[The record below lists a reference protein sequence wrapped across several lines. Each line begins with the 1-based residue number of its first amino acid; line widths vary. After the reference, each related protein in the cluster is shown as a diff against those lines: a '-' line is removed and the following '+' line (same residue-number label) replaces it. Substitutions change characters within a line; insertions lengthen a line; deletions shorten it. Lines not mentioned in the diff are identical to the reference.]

1 MKFITKS
8 IAATALVF
16 AIAAPASAMISPNL
30 KQDILAAAGSNSN
43 VQVAIDG
50 DTVKLTGYVEDSYS
64 LAAIERTA
72 KAEGVDRVI
81 SNVFRTN

>member
-16 AIAAPASAMISPNL
+16 AIAAPASAMVSPNL
-30 KQDILAAAGSNSN
+30 KNDVLAAAGSNSN
-43 VQVAIDG
+43 VNVFIDG
-50 DTVKLTGYVEDSYS
+50 STVTLTGYVEDAYA
-64 LAAIERTA
+64 LTAIERVA

-81 SNVFRTN
+81 NNVFRTK